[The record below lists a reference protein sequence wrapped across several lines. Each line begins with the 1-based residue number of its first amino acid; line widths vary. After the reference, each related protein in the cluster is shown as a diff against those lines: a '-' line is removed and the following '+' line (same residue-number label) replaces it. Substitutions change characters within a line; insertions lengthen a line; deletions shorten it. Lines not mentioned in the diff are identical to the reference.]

1 MRTRFAG
8 LVTLA
13 TELAAIFAAAPVV
26 AQTTVHTQAV
36 EITLS
41 GRLHTQLNTTSVATE
56 PGEEM
61 LIRRA
66 RFAAA
71 VKIND
76 FVSGLVEPEYGGG
89 KAELRVA
96 YLRLAFAPALNAT
109 IGQYKRPFDLF
120 TLTSS
125 TDILVVERAGD
136 IRGVNSCTG
145 VGGICSYDRLLEQLQ
160 YSAIDIGVVLDGH
173 DRAGRVSYAVS
184 IMNGTG
190 PNVPDENG
198 TKSYTG
204 RLTFAATPNVRV
216 AGNLAFHDYVN
227 PVRGNAYA
235 SALGG
240 DLEVGDF
247 RSGFHLQAGAVE
259 GDNWRALVAGQ
270 PRRFVV
276 LQAIAAYKVPVHHP
290 PYAEAIEPIARVSW
304 GNPDTATPRDGGL
317 LLTPGVVWHIAGRN
331 KIGADVDIWHP
342 QQGATAWGLKVQSYL
357 FF

>member
-8 LVTLA
+8 IVTLI
-13 TELAAIFAAAPVV
+13 TGLGVLAPADPAA

-36 EITLS
+36 EISLS

-66 RFAAA
+66 RFDAA

-89 KAELRVA
+89 KAELKVA
-96 YLRLAFAPALNAT
+96 YLRLAFGPALNAT

-125 TDILVVERAGD
+125 TDILVIERTGD
-136 IRGVNSCTG
+136 IRGVNTCPG
-145 VGGICSYDRLLEQLQ
+145 VGGICSYNRFLEQLQ
-160 YSAIDIGVVLDGH
+160 YSATDIGVILDGH

-184 IMNGTG
+184 VMNGAG

-204 RLTFAATPNVRV
+204 RLSFAASPNVHV
-216 AGNLAFHDYVN
+216 AGNVAFHDYVN

-240 DLEVGDF
+240 DLEIGTF
-247 RSGFHLQAGAVE
+247 RRGFHLQAGAVE

-270 PRRFVV
+270 PRRFLA
-276 LQAIAAYKVPVHHP
+276 LQAIATYKVPLHYP
-290 PYAEAIEPIARVSW
+290 PYADAIEPVARVSW

-331 KIGADVDIWHP
+331 KIGADVDVWHP
-342 QQGATAWGLKVQSYL
+342 QQGATEWGLKVQSYL